1 MKAGRLR
8 QRVGA
13 IVGDLLVLC
22 PAQHLKKSL
31 PRHRKGSVRK
41 RLPVVHLRQGVQR
54 KADLHALALGKH
66 QLQQLFL
73 PGHKGHE
80 GIDKDDAVP
89 KISPALQQ
97 RTAAHDPVLL
107 VLKLAL
113 QQRLIGLVDPGH
125 LPCLLRQLRQAG
137 LAGKKPQLIRQNA
150 GVFKLVNLAQH
161 RPHKGGVF
169 GLAGVQLQLVPHL
182 AQRQAHQNLLGRFG
196 DHLPRHAAA
205 VGKDLVAQPSEA
217 VHLHLL
223 RAVWHKARH
232 RLFHLKGKL
241 LRHNQQHTLFLPCGL
256 RNFLQHGGG
265 FAAAGAA
272 QNE

>member
-1 MKAGRLR
+1 MVKKAGDVVLWKEVLDRGQVRVDVPGNHRNLRIANTLPAHQLDNLGGDAAHLLVGVGRPGQNHPAVFPRKGRRADGGDIFLQKAQRLILKAGRLR

-22 PAQHLKKSL
+22 PAQHLQKGL
-31 PRHRKGSVRK
+31 PRHRKGPVRK
-41 RLPVVHLRQGVQR
+41 RLPVVHLGQGVQR

-73 PGHKGHE
+73 PGHKGHK

-107 VLKLAL
+107 VLKLAF

-125 LPCLLRQLRQAG
+125 LLCLLRQLWQAG
-137 LAGKKPQLIRQNA
+137 LPGKKPQLIRQDT

-169 GLAGVQLQLVPHL
+169 GLAGVQL
-182 AQRQAHQNLLGRFG
+182 
-196 DHLPRHAAA
+196 
-205 VGKDLVAQPSEA
+205 
-217 VHLHLL
+217 
-223 RAVWHKARH
+223 
-232 RLFHLKGKL
+232 
-241 LRHNQQHTLFLPCGL
+241 
-256 RNFLQHGGG
+256 
-265 FAAAGAA
+265 
-272 QNE
+272 